1 MVRMSRGR
9 QKVEMKKME
18 NESNLQVTFSKRR
31 TGLFK
36 KACELCTLCGA
47 DVAIIV
53 FSPGNKVFS
62 FGHPDVETMID
73 RFFTRHTPSTSG
85 ALQLVEAHRNAALRD
100 LNFQLTHVLDQLE
113 AERKRGEEL
122 AKIRRAS
129 RAHCWWETPVEEMSK
144 PQLEQMKSAL
154 EDLKKNAAHHAEK
167 LMIIHNSKP
176 SHNYF
181 ASTAAGPSVPSGA
194 SIASFDPNNASF
206 HPNMMPSSYNRLGF
220 GRGFY

>member
-1 MVRMSRGR
+1 MVRTSRGR

-62 FGHPDVETMID
+62 FGHPDVETIID
-73 RFFTRHTPSTSG
+73 RFLTRHTPSTSG
-85 ALQLVEAHRNAALRD
+85 ALQLVEAHRNASLRD
-100 LNFQLTHVLDQLE
+100 LNFQLTQVLDLLE

-122 AKIRRAS
+122 MKIRRAC
-129 RAHCWWETPVEEMSK
+129 RAHCWWETPVEEMSR
-144 PQLEQMKSAL
+144 PQLEQLKSAL
-154 EDLKKNAAHHAEK
+154 EDLKKNVTHHAEK
-167 LMIIHNSKP
+167 LIQNSNQ

-181 ASTAAGPSVPSGA
+181 ASTAAGPSVISGA
-194 SIASFDPNNASF
+194 SMAPFDPNNASF
-206 HPNMMPSSYNRLGF
+206 IPNMMPSSYNHLGF